1 MQRQFHNIHS
11 VTLSVVAP
19 CYNEESGL
27 DEFHRRVSSICQST
41 VGNDYEIVL
50 VNDGSKDATLE
61 TLYRLAATDDHLV
74 VVDLARN
81 YGQQIALSAGLEAT
95 RGARVLILDA
105 DLQDPP
111 ELLPQL
117 MERLDQGADVAYGQR
132 RRRDGEGR
140 MKLATAHVFYRFW
153 RRLVDIDMPL
163 DAGEFRLISRRA
175 LDHVLS
181 MPERYRFV
189 RGMISW
195 VGLRQDAVIYDRDKR
210 FIGETK
216 YNFPKMIALAM
227 DGITSF
233 SIVPLRLA
241 SHLGFFMGI
250 AGLLMLLYTSWSFV
264 TGRAVEG
271 WTSLASIML
280 VIGSGQFLVLGIFG
294 EYLGRMY
301 MEAKRRPL
309 YIVNEIRRGAENA
322 QPQDARDLQEK
333 LTHAIAAQR

>member
-1 MQRQFHNIHS
+1 VQRTLYNIHPLA
-11 VTLSVVAP
+11 LSIVAP

-27 DEFHRRVSSICQST
+27 EEFYRRVTAVCQAS
-41 VGNDYEIVL
+41 VENDYEIVL
-50 VNDGSKDATLE
+50 VNDGSKDSTLATLH
-61 TLYRLAATDDHLV
+61 RLAAADSHIV
-74 VVDLARN
+74 IVDLARN

-95 RGARVLILDA
+95 RGARILILDA

-111 ELLPQL
+111 ELLPEL
-117 MERLDQGADVAYGQR
+117 MARLDSGADVAYGQR

-140 MKLATAHVFYRFW
+140 VKLATAHLFYRLW
-153 RRLVDIDMPL
+153 RRLVDIDIPL

-175 LDHVLS
+175 LDHVLA

-195 VGLRQDAVIYDRDKR
+195 VGLRQEAVHYDRDKR

-216 YNFPKMIALAM
+216 YNIPKMIALAM

-233 SIVPLRLA
+233 SVVPLRLA

-250 AGLLMLLYTSWSFV
+250 AGLIMLLYTGWSFV

-309 YIVNEIRRGAENA
+309 YIVNEIRRGPEVM

-333 LTHAIAAQR
+333 LSHAIAGQR